1 MAFGYPNLYANGLNS
16 NTQIRRSVDMAYQRG
31 ATYGIYLTGS
41 TYEQSLEM
49 VVDIYINGVKEGRME
64 VVPYS
69 VENLPS
75 PNETDVAYKFNV
87 RPYDYIQ
94 NFIEA
99 EHYGKYK
106 GMNWAQ
112 TNEEI
117 NIDDTYPNSVQFN
130 LKYGYQYV
138 SGTTVVREFTDD
150 PTNDLDHYTDIPSC
164 PGSTGYTPTD
174 LTNTGENFT
183 LVGGNFQMNEKYFF
197 PNEDQE
203 VGSVVGTGYTFSTLD
218 TERRLSPMSQFLM
231 DYPSLPEKSE
241 TSRFLTESPRIQT
254 VDVDDHHS
262 ISYLWGQTGDRQV
275 IEADFAVFKFYA
287 NNNFEVNRY
296 DLDLYNDYP
305 TGYTTNLEMRKIP
318 CGPRDIST
326 IMIED
331 LFNDFTNITYYTVQL
346 YAGYSEVSGKKE
358 LYGPITPVSEKMY
371 FYTSGSDNSI
381 RRSCYPE
388 STRLSFLNSRGG
400 FDYFTFKTYRNDTKK
415 ISRETFES
423 RYYAPNYVAPDS
435 KWGRS
440 VKQFAADVDREVVLE
455 SDYLT
460 VEEGDWLQDLFLS
473 PQVYEVKPSFISP
486 LGCQDDY
493 YMDLTPVQVIS
504 TEVET
509 ITKKHKKLNKYRIT
523 VKYANS
529 YFTNK
534 GF

>member
-117 NIDDTYPNSVQFN
+117 NIDDIYPNSVQFN

-174 LTNTGENFT
+174 LTN
-183 LVGGNFQMNEKYFF
+183 
-197 PNEDQE
+197 
-203 VGSVVGTGYTFSTLD
+203 
-218 TERRLSPMSQFLM
+218 R
-231 DYPSLPEKSE
+231 
-241 TSRFLTESPRIQT
+241 
-254 VDVDDHHS
+254 
-262 ISYLWGQTGDRQV
+262 W
-275 IEADFAVFKFYA
+275 
-287 NNNFEVNRY
+287 
-296 DLDLYNDYP
+296 
-305 TGYTTNLEMRKIP
+305 
-318 CGPRDIST
+318 
-326 IMIED
+326 
-331 LFNDFTNITYYTVQL
+331 
-346 YAGYSEVSGKKE
+346 
-358 LYGPITPVSEKMY
+358 
-371 FYTSGSDNSI
+371 I
-381 RRSCYPE
+381 R
-388 STRLSFLNSRGG
+388 
-400 FDYFTFKTYRNDTKK
+400 
-415 ISRETFES
+415 
-423 RYYAPNYVAPDS
+423 
-435 KWGRS
+435 
-440 VKQFAADVDREVVLE
+440 
-455 SDYLT
+455 
-460 VEEGDWLQDLFLS
+460 
-473 PQVYEVKPSFISP
+473 
-486 LGCQDDY
+486 
-493 YMDLTPVQVIS
+493 
-504 TEVET
+504 
-509 ITKKHKKLNKYRIT
+509 
-523 VKYANS
+523 
-529 YFTNK
+529 
-534 GF
+534 